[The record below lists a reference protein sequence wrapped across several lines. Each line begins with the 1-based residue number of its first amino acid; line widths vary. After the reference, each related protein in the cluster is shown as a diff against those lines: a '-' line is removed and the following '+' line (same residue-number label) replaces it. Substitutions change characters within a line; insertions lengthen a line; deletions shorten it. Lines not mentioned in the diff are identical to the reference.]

1 MLVYEIGVAVSKED
15 FTMYVGLAVAVV
27 MAGLVWYFSP
37 KIGVDVRGRI
47 SITSIA
53 SGVVVAS
60 TAGFMYS
67 SIAGVASLA
76 VCLVGIGILFGY
88 ERE

>member
-1 MLVYEIGVAVSKED
+1 
-15 FTMYVGLAVAVV
+15 MYVGLAVAVV

-37 KIGVDVRGRI
+37 RIGVDIRGRI
-47 SITSIA
+47 SIAAIA
-53 SGVVVAS
+53 GGVVVAS

-67 SIAGVASLA
+67 NIAGVGAIA

>member
-15 FTMYVGLAVAVV
+15 FGMYVGLAVAVV

-37 KIGVDVRGRI
+37 KIGVDIRGRI
-47 SITSIA
+47 SMSAIA
-53 SGVVVAS
+53 GGVVTAS

-67 SIAGVASLA
+67 NIAGVGLLSA
-76 VCLVGIGILFGY
+76 CLVGIGILFGY
-88 ERE
+88 ARE

>member
-1 MLVYEIGVAVSKED
+1 VLVYEIGVAVSKED

-27 MAGLVWYFSP
+27 MAGLVWYLSP

-47 SITSIA
+47 SITAIA
-53 SGVVVAS
+53 VGAVFGSTSG
-60 TAGFMYS
+60 FIYS
-67 SIAGVASLA
+67 NIAGLGVLSAF
-76 VCLVGIGILFGY
+76 LVGIGILFGY